1 MSSVPSCDQHAAAEP
16 AAHGA
21 EAADRDTPVAAPARK
36 GMRIVLRVVIALAY
50 PVVLFCAW
58 RWNSPRSIGCAM
70 FVLLWLQRVAGTGPL
85 AASLRKLTAVDW
97 IAVGV
102 LNCASVAI
110 ALTNDELL
118 MRMYPAIVNLVM
130 LIAFGAT
137 LVKGPSMVERFAR
150 LTYADPPAHVVRYTR
165 RVTQLW
171 CGFFVLNCA
180 FSAYTAI
187 DWSRK
192 AWWLYNGAIAY
203 VLIGALFAGEYAW
216 RKLIMLPR
224 AARAGAL

>member
-1 MSSVPSCDQHAAAEP
+1 MSAVPSRDRHDGVEAATQRA
-16 AAHGA
+16 GD
-21 EAADRDTPVAAPARK
+21 ADRDTPAAAPARSAIR
-36 GMRIVLRVVIALAY
+36 GVLRVVTTLAY
-50 PVVLFCAW
+50 PVVILCAW
-58 RWNSPRSIGCAM
+58 RWDSPRMIGCAM
-70 FVLLWLQRVAGTGPL
+70 FVLLWLQRIAGTGPL
-85 AASLRKLTAVDW
+85 AASLRKLTVADW
-97 IAVGV
+97 IALGV
-102 LNCASVAI
+102 LNCTSVAI

-150 LTYADPPAHVVRYTR
+150 LTYADPPAHVVCYTR
-165 RVTQLW
+165 RVTQVW
-171 CGFFVLNCA
+171 CGFFAINSV
-180 FSAYTAI
+180 FSAYTALC
-187 DWSRK
+187 WSRT

-203 VLIGALFAGEYAW
+203 VLIGALFAGEFAW